1 MDLEADRMRNL
12 RFDTNL
18 VDSERRVV
26 EAERRSRSESD
37 NLGFL
42 YERLNSTAFVAH
54 PYRWPVTGWE
64 SDTGS
69 WTVEELQDYYRRGYA
84 PNNCACS

>member
-54 PYRWPVTGWE
+54 PYRWPV
-64 SDTGS
+64 DGS
-69 WTVEELQDYYRRGYA
+69 PTRVHGPLKSFRITIAGATR
-84 PNNCACS
+84 PTTACS